1 MIKSYLKFYDLNDF
15 LIINFDK
22 EISNNIEVALERIS
36 KFLDIE
42 IKNELS
48 KIHSN
53 KSGVSKSHIINK
65 LILRENIFRRFFKKI
80 MPYNFRQIIKN
91 KIRNLNK
98 QDTNYTPL
106 NSDVKRGIFSVYF
119 EEDVAQLEKL
129 LNKKMDWN

>member
-1 MIKSYLKFYDLNDF
+1 M
-15 LIINFDK
+15 
-22 EISNNIEVALERIS
+22 EVAIERIS

-65 LILRENIFRRFFKKI
+65 LILRENIFRKFFKKI
-80 MPYNFRQIIKN
+80 LPYNFRQIIKN

-119 EEDVAQLEKL
+119 KEDVAQLEKL